1 MELEQLIKISG
12 SFEELKKAI
21 EAEKVKDD
29 DKANLI
35 KQYDL
40 SEHEVNDQT
49 KRPNKTVKTDTG
61 DKVVQVA
68 RIAVPLQKLIV
79 SRAAAFLCGNPVE
92 LDATVEEN
100 SLEEQLLQVVRKTWD
115 DNKLDYESKKLA
127 KYMMAECE
135 CAELWYSEAAD
146 PTYWDNT
153 PNQGKAKFRLR
164 MKVLAPSL
172 GDTLYPVFSNSGD
185 LVAFGRAYSLLI
197 EGKKRD
203 CFDVYTDLKTIKG
216 VKMDGGWVATEEV
229 QPTGK
234 IPVIYYNQDAPEWA
248 NVQSAIDRMEKILSN
263 HADSND
269 YFAFPLM
276 TVSGQVKG
284 MASKGEQGKILEL
297 ESDAKVNMITWD
309 QAPESL
315 KLEFQNL
322 RSLIFDMTDTPDIS
336 IEQMKSLGTY
346 SGIALK
352 MLFLGA
358 HLKAADKE
366 ENFGKSVQRRIN
378 YLKAAL
384 AKINVGL
391 EKALTLSI
399 KPRFEYFLPKNDQE
413 KVDILATAVQ
423 SKIVSQKTAVALS
436 PLTQDAQAEIDQL
449 GEEKNSAG
457 ALNEQFS

>member
-1 MELEQLIKISG
+1 MELEQLIKLSG
-12 SFEELKKAI
+12 SFEDLKKAI
-21 EAEKVKDD
+21 EAEKTP
-29 DKANLI
+29 DKEKAELI
-35 KQYDL
+35 EQYDL
-40 SEHEVNDQT
+40 SKHEVNDET
-49 KRPNKTVKTDTG
+49 KRPNKMVKTDEGT
-61 DKVVQVA
+61 KPVAVA
-68 RIAVPLQKLIV
+68 RISVPLQKLIV

-92 LDATVEEN
+92 LDATFEEGSVEE
-100 SLEEQLLQVVRKTWD
+100 SLLQVIRKTWD

-127 KYMMAECE
+127 KYMMSECE
-135 CAELWYSEAAD
+135 CAELWYSEAVD
-146 PTYWDNT
+146 PVYWENT
-153 PNQGKAKFRLR
+153 PAAGSLFRLR

-185 LVAFGRAYSLLI
+185 MVAFGRAYTLLI

-203 CFDVYTDLKTIKG
+203 CFDVYTDQKTIKG
-216 VKMDGGWVATEEV
+216 VKMDSGWVNTEEV

-234 IPVIYYNQDAPEWA
+234 IPVIYYAQDAPEWA
-248 NVQSAIDRMEKILSN
+248 NVQSAIDRMEKMLSN

-276 TVSGQVKG
+276 TVAGEVKG

-297 ESDAKVNMITWD
+297 GDNAKVEMITWN

-315 KLEFQNL
+315 KLEFNNL

-366 ENFGKSVQRRIN
+366 ENFGKSIQRRIN

-384 AKINVGL
+384 AKINVKL
-391 EKALTLSI
+391 EKGTVLSI

-413 KVDILATAVQ
+413 KVDILSTAVTA
-423 SKIVSQKTAVALS
+423 KIVSRETAVALS
-436 PLTQDAQAEIDQL
+436 PLTTDPAAEKDRIDAEA
-449 GEEKNSAG
+449 NSAG